1 MSESDAPGELGLV
14 QRLVNTLD
22 VETGEDRLTAPGGVA
37 RFADANGVELPGVTA
52 SQLGEL
58 REALRAVLLCHAGAE
73 PPPGGLA
80 DLTRMLREAPLVVRP
95 APDGRVELVPAP
107 GVRGVAALTA
117 RVAAAVAVGEVS
129 GQWRRLK
136 ACHATECAW
145 AYYDRS
151 PAGRRRWCSM
161 SVCGSRAKMRSYRD
175 RRRAAGE

>member
-22 VETGEDRLTAPGGVA
+22 VETGRDELAATGGPAGFAAAHGLDLSGVA
-37 RFADANGVELPGVTA
+37 PADLV
-52 SQLGEL
+52 EL
-58 REALRAVLLCHAGAE
+58 REGLRAALLDHAGAQA
-73 PPPGGLA
+73 PAGGLA
-80 DLTRMLREAPLVVRP
+80 ALGTLLGRAPLVVRLEP
-95 APDGRVELVPAP
+95 GGRAVLTAAP
-107 GVRGVAALTA
+107 GARGIAALTA

-129 GQWRRLK
+129 GEWRRLK
-136 ACHATECAW
+136 ACHAADCAW

-175 RRRAAGE
+175 RRRSAEG